1 MHLSRVFKMA
11 ACIAGLTAISAV
23 CVAALAVN
31 SSEGAPE
38 ISAQAGG
45 KPEPKSLAFVVRYV
59 DKRPS
64 GEFTVTFDNGEVWQQ
79 TDRNQKIILERG
91 EQVVIRR
98 ATTGKFT
105 LVSRSGQSTYVTR
118 LH

>member
-1 MHLSRVFKMA
+1 MHLSRVARKA
-11 ACIAGLTAISAV
+11 AFIAALTAISAV
-23 CVAALAVN
+23 CVTARAEVSAD
-31 SSEGAPE
+31 GAPVTYP
-38 ISAQAGG
+38 QAGG
-45 KPEPKSLAFVVRYV
+45 QPEPKSLAFVVRYV
-59 DKRPS
+59 EKRPG

-79 TDRNQKIILERG
+79 TDRSQKIVLERG

-105 LVSRSGQSTYVTR
+105 LVSRSGQSTYVKR

>member
-1 MHLSRVFKMA
+1 V
-11 ACIAGLTAISAV
+11 CIAGLTAICAGG
-23 CVAALAVN
+23 VAAAAVV
-31 SSEGAPE
+31 STEPAQ
-38 ISAQAGG
+38 AQAGG
-45 KPEPKSLAFVVRYV
+45 QPEPKSLAFVVRYV

-79 TDRNQKIILERG
+79 IDRSQKIVLERG

-105 LVSRSGQSTYVTR
+105 LVSRSGQSTYVKR